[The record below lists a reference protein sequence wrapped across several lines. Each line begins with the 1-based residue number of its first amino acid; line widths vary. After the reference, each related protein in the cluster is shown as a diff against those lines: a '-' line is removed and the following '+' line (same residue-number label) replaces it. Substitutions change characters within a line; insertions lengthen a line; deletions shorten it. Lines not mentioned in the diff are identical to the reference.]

1 MTRRLF
7 ATVLSG
13 AASALAS
20 TREFAVHTVLRRPF
34 RVTEIIPDRDHML
47 IDCVFVRAKCA
58 APLRFK
64 ATVPGKEEPV
74 LALTAVP
81 RSEERVMLLGL
92 HGFIAS
98 RPLTVQ
104 IDSSRPF
111 ELQEFSALYMH
122 PGFRRVDGM
131 IVYNNPIFASH
142 QDWPGFARNVPW
154 HHRKMFGPGKDIGFV

>member
-7 ATVLSG
+7 ATALSG

-20 TREFAVHTVLRRPF
+20 AREFAVHSVLRRPY
-34 RVTEIIPDRDHML
+34 RVIEVIPEQDCML
-47 IDCVFVRAKCA
+47 IDCLFVRAKCS

-64 ATVPGKEEPV
+64 ATAPGEEEPV

-81 RSEERVMLLGL
+81 RSDERVMLLGL

-111 ELQEFSALYMH
+111 ELEEFSARYMH

-131 IVYNNPIFASH
+131 IVYNNPIFLTH
-142 QDWPGFARNVPW
+142 QDWPGFAINVPW
-154 HHRKMFGPGKDIGFV
+154 HHRKMFGPGKDVGYV